1 MRTGRQVD
9 GSISALEALPGCVA
23 AVRAACEAS
32 GRPADAVPVFMDSG
46 VRYGQHVLKAKALGA
61 TAVLY
66 GRPVMMSLTLGG
78 EEGVSHTLLN
88 LLVSCTDSPMRAWRS
103 RLEMRGPAH
112 LTLGSPIARWQG
124 DTECTLGAAG
134 FSTWGE
140 VGEGTVV
147 RAAGSG
153 EAPFSRL

>member
-1 MRTGRQVD
+1 MRSGRQVD

-88 LLVSCTDSPMRAWRS
+88 LLVSCADSP
-103 RLEMRGPAH
+103 
-112 LTLGSPIARWQG
+112 AR
-124 DTECTLGAAG
+124 DALP
-134 FSTWGE
+134 
-140 VGEGTVV
+140 
-147 RAAGSG
+147 RI
-153 EAPFSRL
+153 

>member
-1 MRTGRQVD
+1 MD

-88 LLVSCTDSPMRAWRS
+88 LLVSCIVPPARDALPRASNAWPARRSLAGRYRVHAWRG
-103 RLEMRGPAH
+103 RVRNVGRGGRGGGCPRGDQGERRPA
-112 LTLGSPIARWQG
+112 LRSEIVS
-124 DTECTLGAAG
+124 ECH
-134 FSTWGE
+134 
-140 VGEGTVV
+140 V
-147 RAAGSG
+147 
-153 EAPFSRL
+153 

>member
-1 MRTGRQVD
+1 MD

-23 AVRAACEAS
+23 AVRAACEAG

-88 LLVSCTDSPMRAWRS
+88 LLVSCIVSPARDASDAWPAHRPLAGRYRVHAWRG
-103 RLEMRGPAH
+103 RVRNVGRGGRGGGCPRGGERRPA
-112 LTLGSPIARWQG
+112 LRSEIVS
-124 DTECTLGAAG
+124 ECH
-134 FSTWGE
+134 
-140 VGEGTVV
+140 V
-147 RAAGSG
+147 
-153 EAPFSRL
+153 